1 MENVRRLYKPMDK
14 NAYIR
19 KYCHNKEAEFRE
31 KNLPRV
37 YDQTAYFDITY
48 YYDDENRIE
57 VVSRYY
63 LGD

>member
-1 MENVRRLYKPMDK
+1 MENERKTYKTMDVD
-14 NAYIR
+14 AYIK
-19 KYCHNKEAEFRE
+19 KYCHRIMAEFWK
-31 KNLPRV
+31 KNLPRE
-37 YDQTAYFDITY
+37 YEYTAYYDITY

>member
-1 MENVRRLYKPMDK
+1 MENERATYKTMSED
-14 NAYIR
+14 AYIR
-19 KYCHNKEAEFRE
+19 KHCHNKLAEFRE
-31 KNLPRV
+31 KDLPRE
-37 YDQTAYFDITY
+37 YEQTAYYDITY